1 MNTFSYKEIRDRYI
15 EYFKKNNHQ
24 EIPSAPLVPEN
35 DPSVLFVNAGMFPL
49 VPFLQGETHPKG
61 TRLVD
66 SQRCVRTGDIDEVG
80 DASHCTTFEML
91 GNWSLNDYF
100 KKEAITMTV
109 KFFVEELKFDIN
121 KMYATVFK
129 GDETAPKDTESIQA
143 WKDVFKEY
151 GIDAEV
157 GDRIIENG
165 KEDNWWGLAT
175 GGPCGPDSE
184 VFYEVNGKKLEIGN
198 NVFMEY
204 LKTGDEYNPLGRHNV
219 DFGGGLDR
227 IACVSQGVD
236 NFYETDIYKPIFD
249 LVKSLGKNDIL
260 VSQRIITDHI
270 KAATW
275 MIMDGVEPSRNE
287 QGYILRRII
296 RRAIRHGR
304 KLGIEGLFTRRVGEI
319 AIQQFSSIWNKLGT
333 DRERILNILEE
344 EEKKFS
350 KTLENGL
357 KEFGRKYSMTFT
369 ETVNVSDNISI
380 RTSISNIFKKKN
392 PKKVTEIP
400 PQLSVSEKI
409 KNGEWA
415 FNLYETYGWP
425 LELTIEEL
433 KNKGIPF
440 DEKILADEFEQA
452 QKKHQELSRTSSAGM
467 FKGGLADT
475 SDMSTK
481 YHTTTHLLLATLRK
495 ILGDQVYQKGSN
507 ITPER
512 LRFDYPSD
520 NKLTPEQVKQVE
532 EIINEQIQKALPIT
546 YEELPKEEA
555 LKMVP
560 FAAFSEKYGD
570 IVKVYTIGE
579 KTNPYSV
586 EICNGP
592 HVSNTKE
599 LGKFKISKQENVA
612 AGIKRIK
619 AVLE

>member
-1 MNTFSYKEIRDRYI
+1 MNTFSYKEIRDKYI

-61 TRLVD
+61 TRLVNV
-66 SQRCVRTGDIDEVG
+66 QRCVRTGDIDEVG
-80 DASHCTTFEML
+80 DAYHCTAFDML

-100 KKEAITMTV
+100 KKEAIGLTL
-109 KFFVEELKFDIN
+109 KFFVEELGFDIN
-121 KMYATVFK
+121 KIYATIFK
-129 GDETAPKDTESIQA
+129 GDETAPKDTDSIDA
-143 WKDVFKEY
+143 WKEWFKEY
-151 GIDAEV
+151 GIDAKI

-165 KEDNWWGLAT
+165 KDENWWGLAK

-184 VFYEVNGKKLEIGN
+184 IFYEINGEKVEIGN
-198 NVFMEY
+198 NVFMLY
-204 LKTGDEYNPLGRHNV
+204 LKTDDQYGDLGRYNI

-227 IACVSQGVD
+227 LACISQGVD
-236 NFYETDIYKPIFD
+236 SVYETDICKPIFD
-249 LVKSLGKNDIL
+249 LVKSLSKSDIL

-304 KLGIEGLFTRRVGEI
+304 KLGIEGLFTRMVGDI
-319 AIQQFSSIWNKLGT
+319 AIQQFSQIYSQLESDK
-333 DRERILNILEE
+333 ERILNILEE

-357 KEFGRKYSMTFT
+357 KE
-369 ETVNVSDNISI
+369 SDRII
-380 RTSISNIFKKKN
+380 KDGEDLPVKAFK
-392 PKKVTEIP
+392 
-400 PQLSVSEKI
+400 
-409 KNGEWA
+409 
-415 FNLYETYGWP
+415 LYETYGFP
-425 LELTIEEL
+425 IELTIEEL
-433 KNKGIPF
+433 QNR
-440 DEKILADEFEQA
+440 KIEFNEENLLNGFHEE

-475 SDMSTK
+475 SDISIK

-495 ILGDQVYQKGSN
+495 ILGDQVYQMGSN
-507 ITPER
+507 ITIER

-532 EIINEQIQKALPIT
+532 EMINEQIQKALPIT
-546 YEELPKEEA
+546 WEEYPKEEA

>member
-1 MNTFSYKEIRDRYI
+1 MTTFSYKEIRDKYI

-61 TRLVD
+61 TRLVN

-80 DASHCTTFEML
+80 DAYHCTAFDML
-91 GNWSLNDYF
+91 GNWSLNNYF
-100 KKEAITMTV
+100 KKEAIGLTL
-109 KFFVEELKFDIN
+109 KFFVEELGFDIN
-121 KMYATVFK
+121 KIYATVFK
-129 GDETAPKDTESIQA
+129 GDDTAPKDTDSIEA
-143 WKDVFKEY
+143 WKDLFKEY

-165 KEDNWWGLAT
+165 KEDNWWGLAK

-184 VFYEVNGKKLEIGN
+184 IFYEVNGEKVEIGN
-198 NVFMEY
+198 NVFMLY
-204 LKTGDEYNPLGRHNV
+204 LRSGDNYSDLGRHNI

-227 IACVSQGVD
+227 LASISQGVD
-236 NFYETDIYKPIFD
+236 SVYETDICKPIFD

-260 VSQRIITDHI
+260 ISQRIITDHI

-287 QGYILRRII
+287 QGYILRRVI

-304 KLGIEGLFTRRVGEI
+304 KLGIEGLFTRKVGEI
-319 AIQQFSSIWNKLGT
+319 AIQQFSTIWNKLET
-333 DRERILNILEE
+333 DKERILNILEE
-344 EEKKFS
+344 EENKFS
-350 KTLENGL
+350 RTLENGL
-357 KEFGRKYSMTFT
+357 KE
-369 ETVNVSDNISI
+369 SDRII
-380 RTSISNIFKKKN
+380 KDGEDLPAKAFK
-392 PKKVTEIP
+392 
-400 PQLSVSEKI
+400 
-409 KNGEWA
+409 
-415 FNLYETYGWP
+415 LYETYGFP
-425 LELTIEEL
+425 IELTIEEL
-433 KNKGIPF
+433 QNRNI
-440 DEKILADEFEQA
+440 EFNEENLLTGFQEE

-495 ILGDQVYQKGSN
+495 VLGDQVYQKGSN

-512 LRFDYPSD
+512 LRFDYPAD
-520 NKLTPEQVKQVE
+520 DKLTPEQVKQVE
-532 EIINEQIQKALPIT
+532 EMINEQIQKGLPIT

-599 LGKFKISKQENVA
+599 LGTFKIAKQENVG

-619 AVLE
+619 AILE